1 MGGVSKKV
9 VKEVATRLSKKA
21 KQTAADLLEKHGDK
35 ALKVGEKIV
44 DTGVSAAKLSA
55 KGAATSYG
63 VPPVI
68 TNFAEKIIDRGVSKA
83 KEKASK
89 YLKDKAE
96 KFIKK
101 TRDEVGVN
109 ATKSDMKEASTE
121 ASVEKVKNS
130 GRLHGK
136 ASTKNGP
143 RK

>member
-9 VKEVATRLSKKA
+9 KEVAKKLSNKA
-21 KQTAADLLEKHGDK
+21 KGAAADLLEKHGDK
-35 ALKVGEKIV
+35 ALKAGEKVI
-44 DTGVSAAKLSA
+44 DAGVGAAKKYV
-55 KGAATSYG
+55 KGQASSVG
-63 VPPVI
+63 VPDRV
-68 TNFAEKIIDRGVSKA
+68 TNFAEGIVDKGVAKA
-83 KEKASK
+83 KAKASK

-121 ASVEKVKNS
+121 ASAEKVKNS

-136 ASTKNGP
+136 VSTKNGP